1 MAAGGRQVRGRTMIQ
16 IVRNATSTKPATP
29 TLSSDVKF
37 SGRHSGATMAMVQNT
52 MIILSAP
59 SSIGIRP
66 EPWQARRGQCN
77 VPTDPHDRRISW

>member
-1 MAAGGRQVRGRTMIQ
+1 MIQ
-16 IVRNATSTKPATP
+16 IVRKVTSTKPATP

-59 SSIGIRP
+59 SSIRSRP
-66 EPWQARRGQCN
+66 ETWQAGREQCN
-77 VPTDPHDRRISW
+77 DPTDPHDQRMSW